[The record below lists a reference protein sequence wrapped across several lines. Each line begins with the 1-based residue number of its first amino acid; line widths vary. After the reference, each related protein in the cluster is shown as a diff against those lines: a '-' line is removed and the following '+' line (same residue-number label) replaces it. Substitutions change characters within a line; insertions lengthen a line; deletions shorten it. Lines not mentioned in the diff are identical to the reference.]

1 MKKVL
6 QFIIK
11 SKGTSA
17 PPRAGTTGTHV
28 PHLSFICVFFSL
40 STNPLSWKHVRTFAW
55 NSNPGHKHGRYVCC
69 RYTKGAFV
77 HGMSWI
83 CFPIQK
89 TTLLANALISFGAF
103 RLPYRLPASFCHLF
117 PFPAWPLY
125 QKLPPP
131 GCLVYLM
138 AWIQPRVRK
147 VLGSILSTS
156 LDSFCSCLDQCF
168 AFPRYFT
175 QFFAP
180 IFRLRQL
187 ACSWVLQLHV
197 QLVGLSFF

>member
-1 MKKVL
+1 M
-6 QFIIK
+6 
-11 SKGTSA
+11 
-17 PPRAGTTGTHV
+17 
-28 PHLSFICVFFSL
+28 
-40 STNPLSWKHVRTFAW
+40 RTFAW

-89 TTLLANALISFGAF
+89 TTLLANALISFWGIPLTIPLTSFILSFVSFSCMASVSEA
-103 RLPYRLPASFCHLF
+103 PATWVFGLSN
-117 PFPAWPLY
+117 
-125 QKLPPP
+125 
-131 GCLVYLM
+131 
-138 AWIQPRVRK
+138 VRK